1 MCAQGEERQIIFESA
16 CVRGEGRQMIF
27 DSAYARGG
35 EERPTSTQAWS
46 DDVAIMS
53 GFAASLWCELMYLRK
68 PSGAKH
74 SAEFLP

>member
-1 MCAQGEERQIIFESA
+1 MGKIALKR
-16 CVRGEGRQMIF
+16 VP
-27 DSAYARGG
+27 RGG
-35 EERPTSTQAWS
+35 EERPTQAWS